1 MHAYIQEVGLTQA
14 LTYEKRPNYALIA
27 HVPAPRYGQYLT
39 HEYNHITP
47 AVDRTSSFDFV
58 NLAG

>member
-1 MHAYIQEVGLTQA
+1 MSCIIQEVGLTQA
-14 LTYEKRPNYALIA
+14 LTYKKRPNHALKA
-27 HVPAPRYGQYLT
+27 HVPTPRYGQYPT
-39 HEYNHITP
+39 HALYHITP